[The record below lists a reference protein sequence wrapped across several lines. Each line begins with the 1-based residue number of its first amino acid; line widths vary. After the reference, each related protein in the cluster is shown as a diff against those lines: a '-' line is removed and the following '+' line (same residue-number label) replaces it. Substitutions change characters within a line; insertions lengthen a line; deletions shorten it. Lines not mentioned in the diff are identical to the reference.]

1 MNQKNL
7 REIQARNRALLFY
20 VLGLFAVVAAAHEI
34 TLYLGG

>member
-1 MNQKNL
+1 MTQDKL
-7 REIQARNRALLFY
+7 REAQTRSRALLYY